1 MIKQTIKKY
10 ISILLRAYYKNKS
23 VKTYNQIVRSHI
35 QLLKKE
41 GKFRAFPSNNIMPI
55 IDNYGLRSKSFSE
68 HFEFFYSV
76 SGFTSPYVIPEPIY
90 LIYIE
95 PILNKTSYSTTISD
109 KNFYDLF
116 LKDIKTPK
124 TLIRK
129 INNQFY
135 DFCYKHIQLND
146 NLIGIILNGTEKVIL
161 KPSIESGAGQ
171 NIELFEKRG
180 DLFRTDNVVL
190 NTAYLQKF
198 GDFVLQDFI
207 KQHEFFKQFNK
218 DSNNT
223 VRVLVY
229 RSVKNDTI
237 HILHRL
243 LRIGKKGSY
252 LDHDNQGGVTIGIS
266 DAWILNDAG
275 RDYHGR
281 AYETFNDIAFPKIGT
296 VPFMNEIEEA
306 ARKISSV
313 IHYARLLAIDF
324 SINEDGEP
332 VLIEINTRGNGIGQY
347 QMNNGP
353 VFGDLTK
360 EILDYCLIQETHP
373 SKPFRN
379 QVLNNAE

>member
-1 MIKQTIKKY
+1 
-10 ISILLRAYYKNKS
+10 
-23 VKTYNQIVRSHI
+23 
-35 QLLKKE
+35 
-41 GKFRAFPSNNIMPI
+41 MPI
-55 IDNYGLRSKSFSE
+55 IDNYGLRSKSFRE
-68 HFEFFYSV
+68 HFEFYYSV
-76 SGFTSPYVIPEPIY
+76 SGFTSPDVIPEPIY

-95 PILNKTSYSTTISD
+95 PVLNKTSYSTTISD

-116 LKDIKTPK
+116 LEGIKTPK
-124 TLIRK
+124 TFIRK
-129 INNQFY
+129 MNNQFY
-135 DFCYKHIQLND
+135 DSCYKHIQLDD
-146 NLIGIILNGTEKVIL
+146 NLIRMILDNTEKVIL
-161 KPSIESGAGQ
+161 KPSIESGAGT

-180 DLFRTDNVVL
+180 DLFSTDNVLL
-190 NTAYLQKF
+190 NTAFLREF

-207 KQHEFFKQFNK
+207 KQHDFFKQFNE

-229 RSVKNDTI
+229 RSVVDDTI

-266 DAWILNDAG
+266 DACSLNDAG

-281 AYETFNDIAFPKIGT
+281 EYETFNDISFSKIGT

-324 SINEDGEP
+324 SVDEAGEP

-360 EILDYCLIQETHP
+360 EILDYCLIQKTHP
-373 SKPFRN
+373 SQPFRD
-379 QVLNNAE
+379 QVMNNAE